1 MIGNLLSNL
10 IVRFAFALQKSTTYR
25 RIKQFFRDILNNP
38 ECRYKK
44 YFDSF
49 MIFLILTSVGIL
61 VYEVRHP
68 VPEWM
73 IIYDVY
79 VVTLIFAIEY
89 ILRLWVC
96 SDIHKQI
103 IQAYEEAKFLQK
115 PFRLSKVLTEI
126 VKEKLRC
133 MVSLP
138 AIIDLLA
145 ILPAY
150 RPLRILRIFVLFRV
164 FKLLRYTKNI
174 NQFVDVLSNK
184 RFELYTLLFLL
195 IFIMMTAGIAIY
207 VFEEDKNP
215 NITSLFDAFYWA
227 LVTISTVGY
236 GDIAPVTTQG
246 RMISI
251 LIIISGI
258 AMISFVT
265 SVIVSAFSEKL
276 DVLKENR
283 IIEELNRQ
291 KEFLIICGYGQMTK
305 MFLRQEKDLKN
316 KYVIIDK
323 DPEAVSQAIKD
334 GYQAIQEDASRH
346 DVLAKFNY
354 RQSKITV
361 LCLTDDDIENIY
373 IALNAKSLS
382 PKIKVIARATDEKMQ
397 KKYIL
402 AGVDYVLLPTKVTG
416 MMLLTAITKPALYR
430 GIYAI
435 LTGQHVAHIDEIYA
449 YRCLGLIGKKV
460 SDIDFKRFKLL
471 FIGIQRGID
480 GEFLFNPPADTVITE
495 KDILLCMGL
504 EISIKYFK
512 ESFGGGDE

>member
-1 MIGNLLSNL
+1 MLGNL
-10 IVRFAFALQKSTTYR
+10 IIRFAFFLQNSSTYR
-25 RIKQFFRDILNNP
+25 RTKQFFRDLLNNP
-38 ECRYKK
+38 ECPYKK
-44 YFDSF
+44 YFDSM

-79 VVTLIFAIEY
+79 VVSLVFAIEY
-89 ILRLWVC
+89 LLRLWVY
-96 SDIHKQI
+96 SDVHIEI
-103 IQAYEEAKFLQK
+103 IRAYEEAKFLRK
-115 PFRLSKVLTEI
+115 PFELSKVLLKI
-126 VKEKLRC
+126 AREKFRYV
-133 MVSLP
+133 VSLP

-164 FKLLRYTKNI
+164 FKLLRYTKSI

-195 IFIMMTAGIAIY
+195 LFIMVTAGIAIY
-207 VFEEDKNP
+207 VFEEDQNP

-236 GDIAPVTTQG
+236 GDIAPVTPQG

-283 IIEELNRQ
+283 IIEELNRS
-291 KEFLIICGYGQMTK
+291 ESFLIICGYGQMTK
-305 MFLRQEKDLKN
+305 MFLRQEKGMDKRH
-316 KYVIIDK
+316 YVIIDK
-323 DPEAVSQAIKD
+323 DSDVVEQAVKD
-334 GYQAIQEDASRH
+334 GYQAIHEDASRH
-346 DVLAKFNY
+346 DVLARFNY
-354 RQSKITV
+354 EYAKITV
-361 LCLTDDDIENIY
+361 LCLTESDIENIY

-382 PKIKVIARATDEKMQ
+382 PMIKVIARATDESMQ
-397 KKYIL
+397 KKYKL
-402 AGVDYVLLPTKVTG
+402 AGVDHVLLPAQVTG
-416 MMLLTAITKPALYR
+416 MMLLAAITRPVMFRGLHAL
-430 GIYAI
+430 
-435 LTGQHVAHIDEIYA
+435 LTGQHVAHIDEVYA
-449 YRCLGLIGKKV
+449 HHCRGVIDQKIG
-460 SDIDFKRFKLL
+460 DIDFRSFRLL
-471 FIGIQRGID
+471 CIGIQRGEE
-480 GEFLFNPPADTVITE
+480 GEFLFNPPAETIIVE
-495 KDILLCMGL
+495 EDILLLMGL
-504 EISIKYFK
+504 EISIRYFK
-512 ESFGGGDE
+512 ERFGGSDI

>member
-1 MIGNLLSNL
+1 MLGNLL
-10 IVRFAFALQKSTTYR
+10 IRFAFALQGSAAYR
-25 RIKQFFRDILNNP
+25 RTKQFFRDILNNP
-38 ECRYKK
+38 ECSYKK
-44 YFDSF
+44 YFDSL

-79 VVTLIFAIEY
+79 VVSVIFAVEY
-89 ILRLWVC
+89 LLRLWVY
-96 SDIHKQI
+96 SDVHTEI
-103 IQAYEEAKFLQK
+103 IRAYEEAKFLRK
-115 PFRLSKVLTEI
+115 PFRLSQVLAKT
-126 VKEKLRC
+126 VKEKFRY
-133 MVSLP
+133 MISLP

-164 FKLLRYTKNI
+164 FKLLRYTKSI

-195 IFIMMTAGIAIY
+195 LFIMATAGIAIY

-236 GDIAPVTTQG
+236 GDIAPVTPQG

-276 DVLKENR
+276 DALKENR
-283 IIEELNRQ
+283 IIEELNRK

-305 MFLRQEKDLKN
+305 MFLRQEEELGKS
-316 KYVIIDK
+316 YVIIDK
-323 DPEAVSQAIKD
+323 DPDVVAQAVKD
-334 GYQAIQEDASRH
+334 GYQAINEDASRH

-354 RQSKITV
+354 ENAKITV
-361 LCLTDDDIENIY
+361 ICLTDSDVENIY

-382 PKIKVIARATDEKMQ
+382 PSIKVIARATDESMQ
-397 KKYIL
+397 KKYAL
-402 AGVDYVLLPTKVTG
+402 AGVDHILLPAEVTG
-416 MMLLTAITKPALYR
+416 MMLLTAITRPVMYR
-430 GIYAI
+430 GMHAI
-435 LTGQHVAHIDEIYA
+435 LTGQHVAHIDEVYA
-449 YRCLGLIGKKV
+449 YRCSGLIGKTV
-460 SDIDFKRFKLL
+460 SEIDFRSFRLL
-471 FIGIQRGID
+471 FIGIQRGEK
-480 GEFLFNPPADTVITE
+480 GAFLFNPPADTVIVE
-495 KDILLCMGL
+495 EDILLLMGL
-504 EISIKYFK
+504 QISIRHFK
-512 ESFGGGDE
+512 ETFGGGEL

>member
-1 MIGNLLSNL
+1 MLGTLL
-10 IVRFAFALQKSTTYR
+10 VRFAFSLQESAAYR
-25 RIKQFFRDILNNP
+25 RIKQFFRDLLNNP
-38 ECRYKK
+38 DYEYKK
-44 YFDSF
+44 YFDSL

-79 VVTLIFAIEY
+79 VVSLIFAVEY
-89 ILRLWVC
+89 LLRLWVY
-96 SDIHKQI
+96 SDVHTEI
-103 IQAYEEAKFLQK
+103 IRAYEEAKFLRK
-115 PFRLSKVLTEI
+115 PFRLSEVLAKI
-126 VKEKLRC
+126 AKEKFRYII
-133 MVSLP
+133 SLP
-138 AIIDLLA
+138 AIIDFLA

-164 FKLLRYTKNI
+164 FKLLRYTKSI

-195 IFIMMTAGIAIY
+195 LFIMATAGIAIY

-236 GDIAPVTTQG
+236 GDIAPVTPQG

-276 DVLKENR
+276 DALKENR
-283 IIEELNRQ
+283 IIEELNR
-291 KEFLIICGYGQMTK
+291 KKAFLIICGYGQMTK
-305 MFLRQEKDLKN
+305 MFLRQEQKLGSD
-316 KYVIIDK
+316 YVIIDK
-323 DPEAVSQAIKD
+323 DPDVVARAIKD
-334 GYQAIQEDASRH
+334 GYQAINEDASRH

-354 RQSKITV
+354 EYAKITV
-361 LCLTDDDIENIY
+361 LCLTDSDVENIY

-382 PKIKVIARATDEKMQ
+382 PSIKVIARATDEGMQ
-397 KKYIL
+397 KKYAL
-402 AGVDYVLLPTKVTG
+402 AGVDHTLLPAQVTG
-416 MMLLTAITKPALYR
+416 MMLLTAITKPVMYR
-430 GIYAI
+430 GMHAI
-435 LTGQHVAHIDEIYA
+435 LTGQHVAHIDEVYA
-449 YRCLGLIGKKV
+449 YRCVGLIGKKV
-460 SDIDFKRFKLL
+460 SEIDFRSFRLL
-471 FIGIQRGID
+471 FIGIQRGEK
-480 GEFLFNPPADTVITE
+480 GEFLFNPPADTVISQE
-495 KDILLCMGL
+495 DILLLMGL
-504 EISIKYFK
+504 EISIRHFK
-512 ESFGGGDE
+512 ETFGGGEL

>member
-1 MIGNLLSNL
+1 MLSEL
-10 IVRFAFALQKSTTYR
+10 IVKFAFFLHKSSTYR
-25 RIKQFFRDILNNP
+25 RIKQFFRNLLNNP
-38 ECRYKK
+38 ECKYKK
-44 YFDSF
+44 YFDSL
-49 MIFLILTSVGIL
+49 MIFFILTSVGIL
-61 VYEVRHP
+61 IYEVRHP

-79 VVTLIFAIEY
+79 IVSSIFAIEY
-89 ILRLWVC
+89 LLRLWVY
-96 SDIHKQI
+96 SDIHTEI
-103 IQAYEEAKFLQK
+103 IRAYEEAKFLEK
-115 PFRLSKVLTEI
+115 PFELSRVLI
-126 VKEKLRC
+126 KIAKQKLQY
-133 MVSLP
+133 MMSLP

-195 IFIMMTAGIAIY
+195 FFIMMTAGIAIY

-283 IIEELNRQ
+283 IIEELNR
-291 KEFLIICGYGQMTK
+291 KESFFIICGYGQMTK
-305 MFLRQEKDLKN
+305 MFLRQAKN
-316 KYVIIDK
+316 LRDNYVILDK
-323 DPEAVSQAIKD
+323 DPEAVSRAIKD
-334 GYQAIQEDASRH
+334 GYQAINEDASRY
-346 DVLAKFNY
+346 DVLAKFNHKHA
-354 RQSKITV
+354 KITI
-361 LCLTDDDIENIY
+361 LSLMNNDIENIY
-373 IALNAKSLS
+373 IALNARAIS

-397 KKYIL
+397 KKYLL
-402 AGVDYVLLPTKVTG
+402 AGVDHVLLPAKVTG
-416 MMLLTAITKPALYR
+416 MMLLTAITRPTLYR

-449 YRCLGLIGKKV
+449 HRCPGLIGKKV
-460 SDIDFKRFKLL
+460 SEIDFKRFKLL
-471 FIGIQRGID
+471 FMGIQRGLE
-480 GEFLFNPPADTVITE
+480 GEFLFNPPGDTVITE

-504 EISIKYFK
+504 EISIEYFK
-512 ESFGGGDE
+512 ESFGGGDL